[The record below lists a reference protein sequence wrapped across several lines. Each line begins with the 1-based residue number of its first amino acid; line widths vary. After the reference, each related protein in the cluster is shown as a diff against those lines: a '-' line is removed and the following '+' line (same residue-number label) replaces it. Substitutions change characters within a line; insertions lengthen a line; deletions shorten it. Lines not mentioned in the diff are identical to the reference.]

1 MKTPENI
8 RRPYEVQICMYR
20 TMHTFSSYKVKKKP
34 KVFILRKIDLKIKIH
49 RFLNFEINEN
59 LQGTFA
65 YSEKTTHPNSRFQ
78 IRKVVIKY
86 EHGLFALVIT
96 YLIKIPKVDI
106 KPTGTISRVFS
117 RCKHQLSEVIFLCS
131 TKSIHMN
138 KSSK

>member
-1 MKTPENI
+1 M
-8 RRPYEVQICMYR
+8 
-20 TMHTFSSYKVKKKP
+20 
-34 KVFILRKIDLKIKIH
+34 
-49 RFLNFEINEN
+49 NFEINEN

-65 YSEKTTHPNSRFQ
+65 YSEKTTHPNSKFQ

-117 RCKHQLSEVIFLCS
+117 CYKHQLSEVIFLCF
-131 TKSIHMN
+131 TKSMHMN
-138 KSSK
+138 KGSK